1 MRSSSAF
8 AVFSASFALALF
20 SAGCG
25 PEAQPP
31 PARYAGFYAYG
42 PAAYSPYGQPYYG
55 YAQPSAPQNQ
65 NQSVQ
70 NVSDSESSV
79 HIDEKIIK
87 ACGNLPTA
95 HFAFDSTNVL
105 PDSSGALDALA
116 QCFVSGPL
124 KNKSLR
130 LVGHAD
136 SRGETEYNLA
146 LGHQRAYSVLDIL
159 AQRGVSLH
167 RMSTSSKG
175 EFDAIGTDEAG
186 YARDRKVEVFLA
198 E

>member
-1 MRSSSAF
+1 MRSPSAL
-8 AVFSASFALALF
+8 AVFSAAFALALF

-31 PARYAGFYAYG
+31 PRFAGYY
-42 PAAYSPYGQPYYG
+42 PYNPSAAYSPYGQPYYG
-55 YAQPSAPQNQ
+55 YAQNSGTPAQA
-65 NQSVQ
+65 QSIQ
-70 NVSDSESSV
+70 TASESESSV

-95 HFAFDSTNVL
+95 HFAFDSANVL
-105 PDSSGALDALA
+105 TESAAALDALA

-124 KNKSLR
+124 KNKSLK

-136 SRGETEYNLA
+136 PRGETEYNLA

-159 AQRGVSLH
+159 AQRGLPLH

-175 EFDAIGTDEAG
+175 EFEAMGTDEASF
-186 YARDRKVEVFLA
+186 ARDRKVEVILDD
-198 E
+198 